1 MMNEDLRAT
10 CYPYQLDDEIM
21 YKQFKKLSPKLKMMA
36 NRSKRIEFAGPRVNN
51 IRLKDGFISIKE
63 LNAIMR
69 ALPFEISFIDR
80 DNKLRY
86 YNSKKER
93 IFARIETVL
102 GRPVDLC
109 HPPRSI
115 HLVKKIVEDLK
126 EGRKN
131 KVFWINMGDRSIY
144 IAYFPVRDE
153 DGKYL
158 GILEIDQDITDL
170 KKITGE
176 KLLK

>member
-1 MMNEDLRAT
+1 
-10 CYPYQLDDEIM
+10 
-21 YKQFKKLSPKLKMMA
+21 MMA
-36 NRSKRIEFAGPRVNN
+36 NRSKKIEFAGPRVND

-93 IFARIETVL
+93 IFARTKTVL

-109 HPPRSI
+109 QPPRSI
-115 HLVKKIVEDLK
+115 HLVK
-126 EGRKN
+126 N
-131 KVFWINMGDRSIY
+131 S
-144 IAYFPVRDE
+144 
-153 DGKYL
+153 
-158 GILEIDQDITDL
+158 
-170 KKITGE
+170 
-176 KLLK
+176 